1 MKKIMEKSRT
11 LNNMFVYLLSIIRED
26 EKQEV
31 KSIEFII
38 ESMAHLSKDIETE
51 NQRMYENIVKIIKEF
66 LK

>member
-1 MKKIMEKSRT
+1 MEKSRT

-38 ESMAHLSKDIETE
+38 ESMANLSKEIEAE
-51 NQRMYENIVKIIKEF
+51 NQRMYEDIIKVIKEF
-66 LK
+66 LE